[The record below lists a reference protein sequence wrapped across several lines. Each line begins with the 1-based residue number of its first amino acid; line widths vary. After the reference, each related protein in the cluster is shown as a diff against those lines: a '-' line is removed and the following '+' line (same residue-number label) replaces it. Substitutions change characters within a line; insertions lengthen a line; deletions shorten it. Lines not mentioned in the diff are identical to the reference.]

1 METTIVELLRD
12 DWKRTPIHAPITPSE
27 RHLERN
33 QMVPGRLPRP
43 RAAQEPSGFSPSV
56 SQRVLWELESGFP
69 IVELLGDEL
78 SDELTMETNRIHAPI
93 TLKNILVIYK
103 IYY

>member
-1 METTIVELLRD
+1 MTIETTIVELLRD
-12 DWKRTPIHAPITPSE
+12 DWKRTRIHDPITPSE

-69 IVELLGDEL
+69 IVELLR
-78 SDELTMETNRIHAPI
+78 DELTMETNPNSCSNSRVNDDGNNNSRVAA
-93 TLKNILVIYK
+93 
-103 IYY
+103 